1 MMQFRLTKLF
11 AMNTIQP
18 STRKLTKDTGNF
30 TRSTEGSRSLERGLL
45 LLRVFKVGT
54 SILTNADLA
63 QRTGL
68 PRPTVSRL
76 TRSLVDSGF
85 LSYDVEEGAYQLAPV
100 VLSLADA
107 FRFAHQATEVAL
119 PLMREVAQEHHVNV
133 GLAVADQVEMVYLV
147 SIRHSQDSVSK
158 LRRVTPGTRVPIDK
172 TAVGQAY
179 LAALPQQ
186 VLHSVLDRIGAS
198 SRVTQRRKELEN
210 TVKQVK
216 KRGYSIAAFMPGNEA
231 VGRAF
236 IGPDHQLYAMNI
248 SFEAREDA
256 IARDRRHFSELLKTL
271 CEQTRK
277 AWSA

>member
-1 MMQFRLTKLF
+1 
-11 AMNTIQP
+11 MNPTQP
-18 STRKLTKDTGNF
+18 STRKLTKDTGSF
-30 TRSTEGSRSLERGLL
+30 TRSTEGSRSLERGLA

-158 LRRVTPGTRVPIDK
+158 LRRVTPGTRVPIDR

-179 LAALPQQ
+179 LAALPPPALQ
-186 VLHSVLDRIGAS
+186 SVLAWIGVGV
-198 SRVTQRRKELEN
+198 RGTQRRKELEN
-210 TVKQVK
+210 TVAQVR

-231 VGRAF
+231 VGRTF
-236 IGPDHQLYAMNI
+236 VGPDHQLYAMNI
-248 SFEAREDA
+248 SFEAREGS
-256 IARDRRHFSELLKTL
+256 IAHDRRHYAQVLKGL
-271 CEQTRK
+271 IENSRE
-277 AWSA
+277 AWMA